1 MFIKE
6 LLTNLG
12 ANTVAN
18 FITGSIGDLC
28 TFEYIKLKVCHA
40 VLTKQNMQL
49 KWSPLVSVHQIN
61 KEGDIVV
68 KPIKLE
74 NKKKRDY
81 ITREESEVALRKIA
95 EPKKK
100 KKK

>member
-1 MFIKE
+1 LFIKE

-12 ANTVAN
+12 ANTAAN
-18 FITGSIGDLC
+18 LLTGSVGDLF

-40 VLTKQNMQL
+40 ILTKQNMQL

-61 KEGDIVV
+61 KEGEIVV

-74 NKKKRDY
+74 SKKKRDY
-81 ITREESEVALRKIA
+81 ITREEFEIALRKIA
-95 EPKKK
+95 TPKKK